1 MVAVNLKELNQISE
15 TDNSDDEIQ
24 RLLGITNTNKKE
36 EVKTKSKALKEDQ
49 EQPEEKVSK
58 FKKNLQEAFLKK
70 LNEKLVDEK
79 KDQDE
84 DSKNR
89 YDVIEEVLS
98 KYKLDLFDQNYLN
111 EMISQH
117 SDYKVRVYLL
127 TCQNLSAVDNF
138 VKDNKNWLAGNVA
151 LSSANPY
158 PIIKIGSGEND
169 PITKRVKIHGD
180 RTG

>member
-24 RLLGITNTNKKE
+24 RLLGITNTNKKQD
-36 EVKTKSKALKEDQ
+36 VKTKSKEALQ
-49 EQPEEKVSK
+49 EQQPEEKVSQ
-58 FKKNLQEAFLKK
+58 FKKNLQEAFIKK
-70 LNEKLVDEK
+70 LSDKLVDEK

-89 YDVIEEVLS
+89 YDVIEEVLG
-98 KYKLDLFDQNYLN
+98 KYKFDLFDQNYLN
-111 EMISQH
+111 KMISQH

-138 VKDNKNWLAGNVA
+138 VKDNKNWLAGNMA